1 LDRSTAQCP
10 APDGLRAEAP
20 GQWSAGSRCSGGAG
34 PEELT
39 DEVAEQILAAI
50 EVAAPDSL
58 IEPSARTG
66 RAPQLSFAF

>member
-1 LDRSTAQCP
+1 MVRRKPLFR
-10 APDGLRAEAP
+10 R
-20 GQWSAGSRCSGGAG
+20 AG

>member
-1 LDRSTAQCP
+1 MV
-10 APDGLRAEAP
+10 
-20 GQWSAGSRCSGGAG
+20 SRKPLFRRAG

-66 RAPQLSFAF
+66 RAPQLSFAC